1 MAPQFWTLE
10 QRIQQS
16 EAIRRWMPWKQST
29 GPRTSEGKAT
39 TSQNAV
45 KHGAT
50 GIDAQALER
59 LLGLLKRDRVAI
71 DEGLK
76 KWGE

>member
-29 GPRTSEGKAT
+29 GPRTPEGEAT
-39 TSQNAV
+39 TSRNV
-45 KHGAT
+45 FKHCAREDT
-50 GIDAQALER
+50 AQQLEK
-59 LLGLLKRDRVAI
+59 LLGWLKRDRVAI